1 WKVYGEEKVEKWI
14 LRKAFAGL
22 LPDHILSRVKQQFAS
37 GASSAKLT
45 EMIGQRAGRGGDYSY
60 NRQTESDILLKSE
73 AEIYYYHIFKEKF
86 SEASYEKLVTRW
98 DPLTRRQ

>member
-1 WKVYGEEKVEKWI
+1 MFDISKKGTRI

-22 LPDHILSRVKQQFAS
+22 LPNHILNRVKQPFAS

-45 EMIGQRAGRGGDYSY
+45 EMIGQRAARGGDYLY
-60 NRQTESDILLKSE
+60 NRQTKSDMLLKSE
-73 AEIYYYHIFKEKF
+73 AETYYYQIFKDKF
-86 SEASYEKLVTRW
+86 PEASFEKLVTRW